1 MLSVNVVQNINV
13 KHKILIVITTA
24 FVPYGGLT
32 TVMMN
37 YYRAMDK
44 TGLQIDFASTNVP
57 PDILLDEIKTNGSQY
72 FNLGSRK
79 TQLMQYL
86 KKLKAVLK
94 YGHYDAIHVNGNSA
108 TMVFELM
115 IAKKCGVSMRNAH
128 GHNTRTSHKIINKL
142 MKPIFTKLYTH
153 AVSVSE
159 LAGEWLYCGEDY
171 IILNNAIDLQK
182 YRFDS
187 EKRAKMQQRL
197 DIENKIVLGN
207 VGKLNEQKN
216 HTFLLKVLN
225 CLIKIGNDV
234 CLLLIGGGHLEAQLK
249 EECKSLGIE
258 DRVIFAGMVD
268 NAADYFQA
276 MDIFVF
282 PSLWEGL
289 PLSALEAQASGL
301 PCIISSNVSKNV
313 QCTNN
318 VFFMDLSD
326 GADVWAEKVIEVSK
340 AVNDRFK
347 SYKKIK
353 GSIYDIQEEAKKLRN
368 IYLGG

>member
-1 MLSVNVVQNINV
+1 MNR
-13 KHKILIVITTA
+13 KILIVITTA

-37 YYRAMDK
+37 YYHAMDK
-44 TGLQIDFASTNVP
+44 TGLQIDFASTNDP
-57 PDILLDEIKTNGSQY
+57 PDVLLDELKANGSQY

-79 TQLMQYL
+79 KQLFKYL

-94 YGHYDAIHVNGNSA
+94 NGQYDVIHVNGNSA
-108 TMVFELM
+108 TMAFELM
-115 IAKKCGVSMRNAH
+115 TAKMCGVSMRIAH
-128 GHNTRTSHKIINKL
+128 GHNTKTSHEIINKL
-142 MKPIFTKLYTH
+142 MKPLFTKSYTC

-159 LAGEWLYCGEDY
+159 LAGEWLYGGDDY

-182 YRFDS
+182 YGYDS
-187 EKRAKMQQRL
+187 EKRAEMQHRL
-197 DIENKIVLGN
+197 KIENKVVLGN

-216 HTFLLKVLN
+216 HVFLLKVLN
-225 CLIKIGNDV
+225 SLIKKGIDV
-234 CLLLIGGGHLEAQLK
+234 YLLLIGGGHLEMQLR

-258 DRVIFAGMVD
+258 DRVIFVGMVD

-313 QCTNN
+313 RCTDN

-326 GADVWAEKVIEVSK
+326 GAEAWAKKAVEVSEHLPSRK
-340 AVNDRFK
+340 DVLDEIRHN
-347 SYKKIK
+347 
-353 GSIYDIQEEAKKLRN
+353 GYDIQAEAKKLRK
-368 IYLGG
+368 IYLNEK